1 MKKSKLMPVLVTT
14 EFKGVFFGY
23 APENSELDAPDKIR
37 LENARLVVYWSADVR
52 GVFGLAAN
60 GPTTGCRIGP
70 NVPAITLFK
79 ITSVAEVSEEA
90 AKKFGEAPWSS

>member
-1 MKKSKLMPVLVTT
+1 MAKSKLVPVLVTT

-23 APENSELDAPDKIR
+23 APDNGDLEQSEKLR
-37 LENARLVVYWSADVR
+37 LENARLVVYWSSDVR

-70 NVPAITLFK
+70 KVPAITLFK

-90 AKKFGEAPWSS
+90 ANAFEGAPWSR